1 MFLSN
6 ISDKPNH
13 IFTVSILDDIIIE
26 SLNVL
31 VAIHKVKFDD
41 GNYIL

>member
-13 IFTVSILDDIIIE
+13 IFTVSIREDIIIE
-26 SLNVL
+26 SLDVL
-31 VAIHKVKFDD
+31 VAIYKVKFGD
-41 GNYIL
+41 GNCIL